1 MTMTMTTCWEP
12 EARVTVTEAGSENLR
27 FRKLLQQTLPLLRY
41 PDRHSETER
50 MALINSV
57 RNALDEDADEE
68 NERDCPEEPR
78 T

>member
-1 MTMTMTTCWEP
+1 MTIAPCWEP

-41 PDRHSETER
+41 PDRYSETER
-50 MALINSV
+50 MALIDSV
-57 RNALDEDADEE
+57 RDALDEDADEE
-68 NERDCPEEPR
+68 NERDYPEEPG